1 MLCCTALLP
10 SPLLTAVPLNRR
22 ARYEEVR
29 TSSSRCLERR
39 EAAAF
44 DCLQAHV
51 RTCSRCT
58 AADQRGQLLAAG
70 ALCSAGARLLAA
82 WDAAEDAI
90 ATAIVPMAMP
100 A

>member
-1 MLCCTALLP
+1 M
-10 SPLLTAVPLNRR
+10 TAVALNRL

-29 TSSSRCLERR
+29 TSWQRCLERR
-39 EAAAF
+39 EAVEFHRLA
-44 DCLQAHV
+44 AHV

-70 ALCSAGARLLAA
+70 ALCSGGARLLAA

-90 ATAIVPMAMP
+90 AAAIVPMTLP